1 MTLKNPCHP
10 GRDIGYALKYLNL
23 SIAEGAKALGVS
35 CSRLRRVI
43 QGECA
48 MSPELALRLER
59 VIGSTVGS
67 WLRMQAVYDEAQI
80 RKKAADI
87 TKDLEVRPYR
97 QNRKPSPRVKTRS
110 RNVTSV
116 ARARAAG

>member
-10 GRDIGYALKYLNL
+10 GRDIGYALEYLDL
-23 SIAEGAKALGVS
+23 STAEGAKAVGVS
-35 CSRLRRVI
+35 RSRLRRVI

-48 MSPELALRLER
+48 ISPELALRLEK
-59 VIGSTVGS
+59 VIGSTVGC
-67 WLRMQAVYDEAQI
+67 WLRMQAAYDEAQI

-87 TKDLEVRPYR
+87 TKGLEVRPYR
-97 QNRKPSPRVKTRS
+97 QNQKSSTRVRTRS

-116 ARARAAG
+116 ARARAGG

>member
-10 GRDIGYALKYLNL
+10 GRDIGYALEYLDL
-23 SIAEGAKALGVS
+23 STAEGAKALGVS
-35 CSRLRRVI
+35 RSRLRRVI

-48 MSPELALRLER
+48 ISPELALRLEK
-59 VIGSTVGS
+59 VIGSTVGC
-67 WLRMQAVYDEAQI
+67 WLRMQAASDEAQI

-87 TKDLEVRPYR
+87 TKDLKFRPYR
-97 QNRKPSPRVKTRS
+97 KNQKSSTRVRTRGRS
-110 RNVTSV
+110 VTSV

>member
-1 MTLKNPCHP
+1 MTMKNPCHP
-10 GRDIGYALKYLNL
+10 GRDVGYALEYLNL
-23 SIAEGAKALGVS
+23 STAEGAKALGVS
-35 CSRLRRVI
+35 RSRLRRVI
-43 QGECA
+43 QGEGA
-48 MSPELALRLER
+48 ISPELALRLER

-67 WLRMQAVYDEAQI
+67 WLRMQAAYDEAQI

-97 QNRKPSPRVKTRS
+97 QNQKSSTRVRTRS